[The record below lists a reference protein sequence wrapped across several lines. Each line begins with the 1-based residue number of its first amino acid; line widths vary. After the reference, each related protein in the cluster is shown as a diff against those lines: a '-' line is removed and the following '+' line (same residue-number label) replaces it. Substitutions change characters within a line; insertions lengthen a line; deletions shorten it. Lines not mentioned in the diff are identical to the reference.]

1 MRDERT
7 IKLLYTYK
15 EPMEFSRLDE
25 IIDTSED
32 VELSFKGAAWRTV
45 TNNIKNDVGWL
56 SEDEYHAVFDTVPQK
71 AVYAFETFERV
82 NKASGLST
90 RLSTSFVLGW
100 ESFNKFQQSTDILFL
115 YVVSDQ
121 LDWVFYGN
129 RDIWSFSTRYI
140 TKR

>member
-1 MRDERT
+1 M
-7 IKLLYTYK
+7 K
-15 EPMEFSRLDE
+15 FSRLDE

-32 VELSFKGAAWRTV
+32 VELSFKGAAWKTV

-82 NKASGLST
+82 NKATGLST

-115 YVVSDQ
+115 YVVSEQ

>member
-1 MRDERT
+1 M
-7 IKLLYTYK
+7 K
-15 EPMEFSRLDE
+15 FSRLDE
-25 IIDTSED
+25 IINTSED
-32 VELSFKGAAWRTV
+32 IELSFKDAAWKTT

-56 SEDEYHAVFDTVPQK
+56 SEDEYHAVFDTVPQQT
-71 AVYAFETFERV
+71 VYAFETFERV
-82 NKASGLST
+82 SKATGLST

-115 YVVSDQ
+115 YVVSEQ

-140 TKR
+140 IG

>member
-1 MRDERT
+1 
-7 IKLLYTYK
+7 
-15 EPMEFSRLDE
+15 MEFSRLDE